1 MIGDEIKFRKEG
13 NGFGIMEKNS
23 RKKTG
28 KINQLA
34 GILRQ
39 DFSNS
44 LLKDGERVASARE
57 IADRFKISIPT
68 AHEVINQLVREGMLF
83 RVRGS
88 GTFIRRRKDHR
99 SLRIALLDTPAM
111 PVPKSLYDVFVSQIN
126 HIYDLLC
133 SRNYQVQVISYFDL
147 REPRSALDLLRSF
160 DGLMVANTYVD
171 DYTLPLLQKCGI
183 PFVVFHHNY
192 QIDRP
197 FCQVFGDMT
206 IGMEEALELVSPGRL
221 NQAIV
226 FTEHT
231 PTGDALTRQWLAALK
246 NRGIES
252 GQVKTVTIDLTRRSS
267 ECYKYIR
274 VYGKAAAEGIILTAT
289 DGLAYN
295 LINAF
300 MLENYQP
307 GKDFHLISCGN
318 REAQG
323 FRFADEPMI
332 TSIGVS
338 EEQTINETVKLL
350 LRLIDEPS
358 DCIYHIR
365 IPSRLVIRKS
375 FTGQNQ

>member
-1 MIGDEIKFRKEG
+1 MITDEIKFRKEG

-39 DFSNS
+39 DFSSS

-88 GTFIRRRKDHR
+88 GTFIRRNKEHR
-99 SLRIALLDTPAM
+99 GLRIALLDTPSM
-111 PVPKSLYDVFVSQIN
+111 PVPQSLYNVFVAEID
-126 HIYDLLC
+126 HIYNLLC
-133 SRNYQVQVISYFDL
+133 SRKYQVQVIPYFEL
-147 REPRSALDLLRSF
+147 RNRVSALELLKSF
-160 DGLMVANTYVD
+160 DGLLVAKTYLD
-171 DYTLPLLQKCGI
+171 SYSFPLLRESGV
-183 PFVVFHHNY
+183 PFVVFRHNY
-192 QIDRP
+192 QLDQP
-197 FCQVFGDMT
+197 CCQVFGDMT
-206 IGMEEALELVSPGRL
+206 TGMNDALDRVSPPLLNDPVIFTECTSTGEALC
-221 NQAIV
+221 
-226 FTEHT
+226 
-231 PTGDALTRQWLAALK
+231 RQWKEALWK
-246 NRGIES
+246 RRGENS
-252 GQVKTVTIDLTRRSS
+252 AVETVTIDLYRRSQ
-267 ECYKYIR
+267 ECYKYVR
-274 VYGKAAAEGIILTAT
+274 VYCGKLAGRLILTTT

-295 LINAF
+295 LIDAF

-307 GKDFHLISCGN
+307 GKDFQLISCGN

-358 DCIYHIR
+358 DCLYHIR
-365 IPSRLVIRKS
+365 IPSKLVIRKS